1 MREELIKESKGAIN
15 WTRLA
20 TNKEHKTA
28 GPEQEQQSPAS
39 GVLLDEL
46 HVGARKAVLWRIF
59 RLLAVKAILL

>member
-1 MREELIKESKGAIN
+1 MCEEWIKESKGAIN

-28 GPEQEQQSPAS
+28 RPVQEQQSAAS
-39 GVLLDEL
+39 GVLLGEL
-46 HVGARKAVLWRIF
+46 HAGARKAVLWRIF